1 MWPRIAVIGSQFGDE
16 GKGRVVDYLCSRAD
30 APLVVRFSGGHQAAH
45 RVQLEDGRSHVFAH
59 FGSGTFRGAP
69 TYWSYHCP
77 VNPMA
82 MLTEFGV
89 LLNKD
94 VKPKLYID
102 RRCPITTPF
111 EIAMNAYRNDRRGSY
126 DSCGVGIYE
135 TYKREKD
142 GYHLLM
148 EDVEFPEVF
157 EKKVRQLEGYHDF
170 SVPEQ
175 EINNFLWVMK
185 NFFGPH
191 KGGDPAFR
199 ECVSIR
205 DDFLEIHGYET
216 LIFEGSQGLLLDQTY
231 GFFPHVTPSN
241 TGTQNILEM
250 GWKDFQV
257 VLVTR
262 AYQTRH
268 GDGPMARESSVVIP
282 DNPHEQN
289 FDEGPQGKFRK
300 AILDLDMLRYGVMK
314 DRYLR
319 YHSPVLAVT
328 CLDVVWGDFRL
339 IEGGALVEYP
349 DVGAFA
355 KRLREALKAEFVI
368 MSDSPSG
375 DFTGGAHITPGWQ

>member
-1 MWPRIAVIGSQFGDE
+1 
-16 GKGRVVDYLCSRAD
+16 
-30 APLVVRFSGGHQAAH
+30 
-45 RVQLEDGRSHVFAH
+45 
-59 FGSGTFRGAP
+59 
-69 TYWSYHCP
+69 
-77 VNPMA
+77 MA
-82 MLTEFGV
+82 MLVEFGV

-111 EIAMNAYRNDRRGSY
+111 EIAVNAIRIAKGGRGT
-126 DSCGVGIYE
+126 CGVGIFE
-135 TYKREKD
+135 TFWRERD
-142 GYHLLM
+142 GQHLLM

-157 EKKVRQLEGYHDF
+157 EKKVRQLRDF
-170 SVPEQ
+170 YNVEVPEQ

-199 ECVSIR
+199 ECVSIVNGPEQIFAR
-205 DDFLEIHGYET
+205 YESI
-216 LIFEGSQGLLLDQTY
+216 IFEGSQGLLLDQTY

-300 AILDLDMLRYGVMK
+300 AILDLDMLRYAVMK
-314 DRYLR
+314 DQYLR
-319 YHSPVLAVT
+319 HHYPVLVVT
-328 CLDVVWGDFRL
+328 CMDRVRDGRWL
-339 IEGGALVEYP
+339 IEGGALVEYS
-349 DVGAFA
+349 DEGKFI
-355 KRLREALKAEFVI
+355 KRLREALNAKFVLT
-368 MSDSPSG
+368 SDSPCG
-375 DFTGGAHITPGWQ
+375 DMTGSAHLTSGWQ

>member
-1 MWPRIAVIGSQFGDE
+1 
-16 GKGRVVDYLCSRAD
+16 
-30 APLVVRFSGGHQAAH
+30 
-45 RVQLEDGRSHVFAH
+45 
-59 FGSGTFRGAP
+59 
-69 TYWSYHCP
+69 
-77 VNPMA
+77 MA

-89 LLNKD
+89 LRHKD
-94 VKPKLYID
+94 VKPRLYID

-111 EIAMNAYRNDRRGSY
+111 EIAMNAHRNDQRGSY
-126 DSCGVGIYE
+126 DSCGVGMYE

-170 SVPEQ
+170 SVPDQ

-191 KGGDPAFR
+191 GGGDPAFR
-199 ECVSIR
+199 ECVSITEG
-205 DDFLEIHGYET
+205 LQQINGYET

-250 GWKDFQV
+250 GFKDFQV

-268 GDGPMARESSVVIP
+268 GDGPMAREITENLVR
-282 DNPHEQN
+282 DNPCEEN
-289 FDEGPQGKFRK
+289 FNGGPQGKFRTTL
-300 AILDLDMLRYGVMK
+300 LDLDMLRYGVMK

-319 YHSPVLAVT
+319 YHSPVLAIT
-328 CLDVVWGDFRL
+328 CLDIVRDDLRMH
-339 IEGGALVEYP
+339 EGGKLVSYP
-349 DVGAFA
+349 DWMAFA
-355 KRLREALKAEFVI
+355 ARLREALKAQFVI
-368 MSDSPSG
+368 MSDSPAG
-375 DFTGGAHITPGWQ
+375 DFIGGANITPGWQ